1 MFLPALPAQAAKILR
16 DHNEDTLKV
25 FTTYAKTFVDQH
37 IKADDNK
44 LPLTGMMAG
53 GSDDR
58 TSPGSLPA
66 CKVRSSFVALSG
78 HGDHFKS
85 IPDLCR
91 TTRSGIFL
99 EEAVIPH
106 LDVYPDESKAP
117 LNACMYHSKI
127 SDAITNNQFALS
139 QICMIFT
146 CTETSSRLKQPM
158 ESRDLTSGF
167 YSMVR
172 ISRNIEPTL
181 STG

>member
-16 DHNEDTLKV
+16 KHNEDTLQV
-25 FTTYAKTFVDQH
+25 FTTYVKTFVDQH
-37 IKADDNK
+37 IKTDDDK
-44 LPLTGMMAG
+44 LPLTGIKAG

-58 TSPGSLPA
+58 TIPGSLPP

-78 HGDHFKS
+78 HGDRFES

-117 LNACMYHSKI
+117 LNACTYHSKI
-127 SDAITNNQFALS
+127 SDARTN
-139 QICMIFT
+139 
-146 CTETSSRLKQPM
+146 
-158 ESRDLTSGF
+158 
-167 YSMVR
+167 
-172 ISRNIEPTL
+172 
-181 STG
+181 